1 MRGEDSV
8 LYQVAVFGNLAD
20 ILTAN
25 KVWIRFGPHV
35 GRANP
40 FCVDVVN
47 AALGQVKIDI
57 AIDSHMAFRQHFV
70 CVRIVLRVIGVDV
83 CVADVNGD
91 IVSRCGQPIL
101 IAGFASGRDFD
112 W

>member
-1 MRGEDSV
+1 
-8 LYQVAVFGNLAD
+8 
-20 ILTAN
+20 
-25 KVWIRFGPHV
+25 
-35 GRANP
+35 
-40 FCVDVVN
+40 
-47 AALGQVKIDI
+47 
-57 AIDSHMAFRQHFV
+57 MAFGQHFV
-70 CVRIVLRVIGVDV
+70 GVRIVLRIIGIDI